1 MNQQPLK
8 IAVPTRNRAL
18 GLRDCLLSY
27 HDHFSTLDI
36 PISYIVLDNSTEHS
50 FFRENQ
56 TMIDELQHNYKLDI
70 LHLDQIQ
77 RHHLCFE
84 IAHATQIP
92 ESVIQ
97 FALLGDQRCIDSY
110 GACRNALLLSTRASL
125 SIQVD
130 DDTQCYLT
138 SSSTET
144 GLEISSKRRPNIYKP
159 MSFLPLS
166 QENPEDIHLYKEHVK
181 WLGEAPL
188 DVFAETLNQNLLPTL
203 THSSPKI
210 LELLS
215 HPNAT
220 IATTYLGT
228 VGDSGMQGH
237 ASRLFDPH
245 EQLLASE
252 DDFNQLMTTRWMIK
266 SVPQTTI
273 SDSPHCMTIHI
284 GLDTRKLLPPFMPVM
299 RNEDGVFGA
308 VKHVCFPHYLSAY
321 LPYTIQHLPPEERP
335 IPSLDEA
342 LRSPEMRTN
351 DLVCQLVLYA
361 KQDFAHA
368 PSLKTLG
375 EYLLEI
381 ASSSPDSFRQLV
393 QDKAHQTRLN
403 IIAFAQQQLEA
414 YTNAPD
420 FWTRGVHTYIDSL
433 KKPADAFAPADIDGP
448 FEDRWVIFQDLVHQY
463 ATLLTHWETIYT
475 ASLK

>member
-1 MNQQPLK
+1 M
-8 IAVPTRNRAL
+8 
-18 GLRDCLLSY
+18 
-27 HDHFSTLDI
+27 H
-36 PISYIVLDNSTEHS
+36 
-50 FFRENQ
+50 
-56 TMIDELQHNYKLDI
+56 
-70 LHLDQIQ
+70 
-77 RHHLCFE
+77 
-84 IAHATQIP
+84 
-92 ESVIQ
+92 
-97 FALLGDQRCIDSY
+97 
-110 GACRNALLLSTRASL
+110 
-125 SIQVD
+125 
-130 DDTQCYLT
+130 
-138 SSSTET
+138 
-144 GLEISSKRRPNIYKP
+144 
-159 MSFLPLS
+159 
-166 QENPEDIHLYKEHVK
+166 
-181 WLGEAPL
+181 APL
-188 DVFAETLNQNLLPTL
+188 LCRPLIDVVGEVLASGHSPNTHAANKELLN
-203 THSSPKI
+203 
-210 LELLS
+210 LLS
-215 HPNAT
+215 HPDAS

-266 SVPQTTI
+266 SVSQTTI
-273 SDSPHCMTIHI
+273 SNSPHCMTIHI

-335 IPSLDEA
+335 TPSLDEA

-361 KQDFAHA
+361 KQDFRHP

-381 ASSSPDSFRQLV
+381 TSSSPDSFRQLV